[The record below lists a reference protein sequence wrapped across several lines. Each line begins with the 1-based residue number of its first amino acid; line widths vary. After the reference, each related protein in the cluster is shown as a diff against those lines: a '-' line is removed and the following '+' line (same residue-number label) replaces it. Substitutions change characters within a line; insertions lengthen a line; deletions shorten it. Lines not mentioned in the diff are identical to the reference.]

1 MESNRAVESKVAL
14 AITTRR
20 PRDVSRTVRE
30 NAGPPDAPLHRPAG
44 IRERVTAHDALE
56 RAVGDLRGSRIG
68 VVGRHAE
75 SVAEWLR
82 QAGSDAE
89 SVTLSGK
96 ARPSAKTGIR
106 SGARRSVLV
115 AAGCIEHA
123 PAPAELLAAMRRM
136 LVPDGRLI
144 VVVPNVTHA
153 SVRLAILEG
162 RYPPG
167 AADSARSGKR
177 FTAADVER
185 LLNHAGFVVTGIERQ
200 VDSEDVL
207 QEIGGSLPASVL
219 AMLAQDLDAMTSH
232 FAFVAVP
239 DETAA
244 IHLLH
249 RRVRQLSDEQR
260 ASVSGTRVLDDRVAE
275 LELRVRH
282 WAAETDALGRPGVPS
297 AEAFADLQ
305 TRVQHADRRQGEF
318 RDDLE
323 ALRRAV
329 SSLSIR
335 DTDGGQALA
344 ALGRLEA
351 QMQTLAERVASAAS
365 RETDRDTALQQ
376 LRDRVVARTGE
387 MKALVRRVEQAR
399 YGRLVSRLRSVVER
413 EAPRDSTLAVVSRG
427 DDELLKFD
435 GRPGWHFPQTSG
447 GVYAG
452 HHPADS
458 QAAIAQLEAVR
469 ARGADYLVIPRT
481 AFWWLEHYREFSE
494 HLLRR
499 YQCAFRD
506 ERTCMVFALR
516 RKGRKR

>member
-1 MESNRAVESKVAL
+1 MDSNRAVDSKVTL

-20 PRDVSRTVRE
+20 LRDVGRAVRE
-30 NAGPPDAPLHRPAG
+30 NPGPLDAPLHIQAG
-44 IRERVTAHDALE
+44 SRERLTAHDAIE
-56 RAVGDLRGSRIG
+56 RAVGDMRGLRIG

-82 QAGSDAE
+82 QTGSDAE
-89 SVTLSGK
+89 TVTLSGK
-96 ARPSAKTGIR
+96 ARTSTKAGAR
-106 SGARRSVLV
+106 AGARRSALV
-115 AAGCIEHA
+115 AVGCLEYA
-123 PAPAELLAAMRRM
+123 PAPGELLAAMRRM

-153 SVRLAILEG
+153 SVRLAILQG

-167 AADSARSGKR
+167 TGDATRGGNR
-177 FTAADVER
+177 FTSADVER
-185 LLNHAGFVVTGIERQ
+185 LLNHTGFVVTGIERQ

-207 QEIGGSLPASVL
+207 NEIGGSMPASVL
-219 AMLAQDLDAMTSH
+219 SMLAQDVDAMTSH

-239 DETAA
+239 DEVQA

-249 RRVRQLSDEQR
+249 RRVRQHSDEQL
-260 ASVSGTRVLDDRVAE
+260 ALLGGARVLGERVAE

-282 WAAETDALGRPGVPS
+282 WAAETDALGRPGLPS

-318 RDDLE
+318 RDDLD

-329 SSLSIR
+329 SSLGTR
-335 DTDGGQALA
+335 DTDGGQTLA
-344 ALGRLEA
+344 AIGRLEA
-351 QMQTLAERVASAAS
+351 RLQTVAEQVASAAS
-365 RETDRDTALQQ
+365 REAERDAAFQH

-387 MKALVRRVEQAR
+387 MKALLRRIEQAR
-399 YGRLVSRLRSVVER
+399 YRRLVTRLRSVVER
-413 EAPRDSTLAVVSRG
+413 ELPRGSTVAVVSRG
-427 DDELLKFD
+427 DDALLAFD
-435 GRPGWHFPQTSG
+435 GRSGWHFPQTSV

-458 QAAIAQLEAVR
+458 QAAIADLKAVR
-469 ARGADYLVIPRT
+469 ARGAEYLVIPRT
-481 AFWWLEHYREFSE
+481 AFWWLEHYRELNE

-499 YQCAFRD
+499 HRSVFRD
-506 ERTCMVFALR
+506 QHTCAVFALGGSR
-516 RKGRKR
+516 RR